1 MSLPNKYETEV
12 RQGETGSVFAG
23 EDDDDDYLHAVRL
36 QVGVGGALLSGGQRA
51 RVALARALVK
61 DPKYLI
67 LDEPTANL
75 DPENEQQILAVL
87 SRCRT
92 GVLLVC
98 VVSWQEELTF

>member
-1 MSLPNKYETEV
+1 M
-12 RQGETGSVFAG
+12 
-23 EDDDDDYLHAVRL
+23 
-36 QVGVGGALLSGGQRA
+36 GGALLSGGQRA

-87 SRCRT
+87 SRCDDRYNSQ
-92 GVLLVC
+92 LHVC
-98 VVSWQEELTF
+98 SITLNE